1 MQLGGHVRRSA
12 PLRGQVRRRRAPRG
26 ASLGAEARPTVRV
39 PTRQTQFR
47 PLVDVPH
54 DLAAGIVLDDEVDK
68 SKRNGRVRSTGFWN
82 F

>member
-1 MQLGGHVRRSA
+1 
-12 PLRGQVRRRRAPRG
+12 
-26 ASLGAEARPTVRV
+26 
-39 PTRQTQFR
+39 
-47 PLVDVPH
+47 VDVPH